1 MIENIVQ
8 EPFLVLLLSITLIN
22 VILIGKVIAGR
33 NRTVVFRAAGT
44 FPNDLTTVIPVETDI
59 RIETGSKQLQL
70 EEIQMPQDPVPFKS
84 DNVKR
89 VIDEGKQMQGCSYCL
104 AFYNVGTAV
113 CPNCGSALNLNPQLV
128 KVKAL

>member
-1 MIENIVQ
+1 MLENIVQ

-22 VILIGKVIAGR
+22 VILIVKVIAGR

-44 FPNDLTTVIPVETDI
+44 YPNDLTTVIPVETEVQ
-59 RIETGSKQLQL
+59 IESGSKQPQH
-70 EEIQMPQDPVPFKS
+70 EEIQMPQDPVSFNS
-84 DNVKR
+84 DNIIR
-89 VIDEGKQMQGCSYCL
+89 VVNDGKQMQGCSYCM

>member
-1 MIENIVQ
+1 MLENIVQ

-22 VILIGKVIAGR
+22 VILIAKVIAGR
-33 NRTVVFRAAGT
+33 NRIVFFRAAGT
-44 FPNDLTTVIPVETDI
+44 YPNDLTTVLPVETEI
-59 RIETGSKQLQL
+59 QIEPGSKQLQL